1 MGVIRKGILGGFA
14 GKVGT
19 IVGSNWKGIDTIRS
33 MPASVANP
41 KTAGQNLN
49 RGKFKNIAVF
59 ASLLLGS
66 VIRTFWNGK
75 NPKMSGY
82 NSFIKKNVENGTT
95 ESGLVYDE
103 IVMSTGS
110 LEGLVGVD
118 GAGASGNTLMRITF
132 DDNSGNGNALATDK
146 ISAVVVNATTGQIT
160 SSIKSV
166 DREDIQLDVTIDA
179 VTGANV
185 FHCYVFASKLNDD
198 STASL
203 SYYFTKTIT
212 A

>member
-1 MGVIRKGILGGFA
+1 MGVITKGILGGFK

-19 IVGSNWKGIDTIRS
+19 IIGANWKGIDTIRS
-33 MPASVANP
+33 MPSSVANP
-41 KTAGQNLN
+41 RTPGQNLN
-49 RGKFKNIAVF
+49 RGKFKNIAVL
-59 ASLLLGS
+59 ASLLLGTI
-66 VIRTFWNGK
+66 IRPFWNGK
-75 NPKMSGY
+75 NAKMSGY
-82 NSFIKKNVENGTT
+82 NSFIKRNVEKGAT

-103 IVMSTGS
+103 IVMSNGS

-118 GAGASGNTLMRITF
+118 GAGASGNTLMRISF

-146 ISAVVVNATTGQIT
+146 VSAVVVNATTGQIT
-160 SSIKSV
+160 SAIKSV
-166 DREDIQLDVTIDA
+166 DREVMQLDVPIDA

-203 SYYFTKTIT
+203 SSYFTKTIT